1 MKKLKIILDRKP
13 MNSNHV
19 ASKQDFNQ
27 VLNEFKKLKPPIWKN
42 PWFYGPVGLA
52 SLTLLMSISIV
63 NSKELINDNTSTKQ
77 SSALLP
83 EDTKCF
89 HPIKESLVQQFT
101 TYSIDASVEQTINL
115 PSGTSIFIPKGSLIP
130 SSPEKKVEIKIREF
144 NDKAD
149 AFIAGIPMDYQK
161 NSAFES
167 AGMIEIR
174 GGETGEKIKISPSK
188 PIEVSMVL
196 RKDPS
201 SFTFWKLE
209 EDQKEWINYPASFNT
224 SKNSISDKRNE
235 LNQLKKELVET
246 TAKITSNEISSKKI
260 IEPTRIENF
269 LPIEGNQRFDLA
281 FDENEFPEL
290 EKFIGMEFEV
300 NSKKKYDKSFT
311 KKIWS
316 EVDLVKENDTY
327 FASFSSKTEKFK
339 IGVRPVLN
347 GIKKEE
353 AEINL
358 SKSIAFCQNK
368 KQELEIEKKKL
379 IFEKLQQ
386 ESKLKTLVD
395 NPSETLLYNAMRQEE
410 NSAGK
415 PNRFAASFQTVTFG
429 IFNCDHPIE
438 YPLAYKEEVGFSF
451 YGNTIAD
458 VKSAYIFDNDQDLCF
473 SFGSN
478 TARDLDKFGCFE
490 KNSNTLF
497 VLDSNGSMGYVLDYT
512 AKSIKNGFIK
522 VTVINK
528 KDENIEFIHN
538 LINENAINS

>member
-63 NSKELINDNTSTKQ
+63 NSKEIINDNTSTKQ

-209 EDQKEWINYPASFNT
+209 ENKKEWINYPAIFNAED
-224 SKNSISDKRNE
+224 NSVSANSSE
-235 LNQLKKELVET
+235 LNLLKKELVET
-246 TAKITSNEISSKKI
+246 RAKITANEFSTKKI
-260 IEPTRIENF
+260 IEPTRMEKF

-281 FDENEFPEL
+281 FDKNEFPEL

-327 FASFSSKTEKFK
+327 FALFSSKTEKFK

-347 GIKKEE
+347 GVKKEE

-379 IFEKLQQ
+379 IFEKLQK

-395 NPSETLLYNAMRQEE
+395 NSSETLLYNAMRREE
-410 NSAGK
+410 NSTGK
-415 PNRFAASFQTVTFG
+415 TNRFAASFQMVTFG

-458 VKSAYIFDNDQDLCF
+458 VKSAYIFDNDKDLCF

-497 VLDSNGSMGYVLDYT
+497 VVDSEGRMGYVLNYT
-512 AKSIKNGFIK
+512 SEAIKNGFIK
-522 VTVINK
+522 LTLIDK
-528 KDENIEFIHN
+528 KNENIEFIHK
-538 LINENAINS
+538 LINENAISS

>member
-1 MKKLKIILDRKP
+1 MKKFKVILDRKP
-13 MNSNHV
+13 MNSDHV
-19 ASKQDFNQ
+19 ESKQDFNH
-27 VLNEFKKLKPPIWKN
+27 VLNEFKKLKPPIWRN

-52 SLTLLMSISIV
+52 SLTLLMSIGIV
-63 NSKELINDNTSTKQ
+63 NSKEIANDNKSTKE
-77 SSALLP
+77 SSVILP

-89 HPIKESLVQQFT
+89 HPIKQSLVEQFT
-101 TYSIDASVEQTINL
+101 TYSIDPSVEQTINL
-115 PSGTSIFIPKGSLIP
+115 PSGTSIFIPKGSLIS

-144 NDKAD
+144 NDKAS

-167 AGMIEIR
+167 AGMIELR
-174 GGETGEKIKISPSK
+174 GGATGEEIKISPSK

-201 SFTFWKLE
+201 SFTFWKFE
-209 EDQKEWINYPASFNT
+209 ENKKEWINYPAIFNAENNSFLDN
-224 SKNSISDKRNE
+224 SKE
-235 LNQLKKELVET
+235 LTQIKKELVET
-246 TAKITSNEISSKKI
+246 TAKITANDVSCSKI
-260 IEPTRIENF
+260 IEPTRIEKF

-281 FDENEFPEL
+281 FDKNEFPEL

-316 EVDLVKENDTY
+316 DVDLVKENDNY
-327 FASFSSKTEKFK
+327 YASFSSKTEKFK

-347 GIKKEE
+347 GVKKEE

-395 NPSETLLYNAMRQEE
+395 NPSETLLVNAMRREE
-410 NSAGK
+410 NSEGK
-415 PNRFAASFQTVTFG
+415 TNRFAASFQMVTFG

-451 YGNTIAD
+451 YGTIAD
-458 VKSAYIFDNDQDLCF
+458 IKSAYVFDNDQDLCF

-478 TARDLDKFGCFE
+478 TSRDLDKFGCFE

-497 VLDSNGSMGYVLDYT
+497 VLDSNGRMGYVLNYT
-512 AKSIKNGFIK
+512 SKDIKNGFIK
-522 VTVINK
+522 VTLIDK